1 MDKLFLKTNRSFE
14 ELRFV
19 KKLQQIDWPSK
30 KIELWFLMWLE
41 PILDL
46 YLDYWKQMMVLK
58 LINSTFHL
66 LRFLDMPPQT
76 QSKQA
81 HL

>member
-1 MDKLFLKTNRSFE
+1 
-14 ELRFV
+14 
-19 KKLQQIDWPSK
+19 
-30 KIELWFLMWLE
+30 MWLE

-81 HL
+81 HLLAIWAFAYTPTGII

>member
-1 MDKLFLKTNRSFE
+1 MIPNVVGANTRPLFRLLETN
-14 ELRFV
+14 
-19 KKLQQIDWPSK
+19 DGT
-30 KIELWFLMWLE
+30 
-41 PILDL
+41 
-46 YLDYWKQMMVLK
+46 K